1 MQLVKLITHK
11 RINKLTA
18 VYTVVLV
25 LSITV
30 FTPAFSQDNSPYS
43 RFGMGDLVPNANIA
57 NRGMGGISAGY
68 SDFLS
73 INFNNPASYSNF
85 QSWIEKRSKKIQ
97 SGRALL
103 DVGVNYDS
111 RTIQEPGNTAK
122 FTSNNALFS
131 YLQLGVPIKSNWGL
145 VFGLRPV
152 SRIGYK
158 ITSRTKLIN
167 PLPPFNAIDSAVTLF
182 EGTGG
187 SYVAS
192 VGTGLAIYKKVK
204 HKQEEKLSIGVNMG
218 YMFGNKDY
226 SSRRSIFNDSLV
238 EYYKANYQTVA
249 NFGSLHFDAG
259 LQYKLPLN
267 EKMMLT
273 LGAYGA
279 WAQKLNATQDVLRET
294 FDYDQTTGA
303 SLQIDSVYQLK
314 NVKGK
319 IEMPA
324 NYTLGFVLQKFVI
337 PAKEGGWLIG
347 IDFSKQNW
355 SKYRY
360 YGQAENL
367 KDQWS
372 LKVGGQFNPKPK
384 ANNYLSNITYR
395 FGFFTG
401 ADPISQLQPFTQTGA
416 TFGMALPLFNR
427 GGLTQQFTMVNLA
440 LEYSRR
446 GKNINPLK
454 ENMFRLAL
462 GFSLSDLWFGK
473 KKYD

>member
-43 RFGMGDLVPNANIA
+43 RFGIGDLVPNANIA
-57 NRGMGGISAGY
+57 NRAMGGISAGY

-85 QSWIEKRSKKIQ
+85 QTWIEKKSKKIQ

-103 DVGVNYDS
+103 DVGINYDS
-111 RTIQEPGNTAK
+111 RTIQEPGNAAK

-158 ITSRTKLIN
+158 IVSRTSLIN
-167 PLPPFNAIDSAVTLF
+167 PLPPFNAIDSAITLF

-187 SYVAS
+187 SYIAS
-192 VGTGLAIYKKVK
+192 IGTGFAVYKKEK
-204 HKQEEKLSIGVNMG
+204 HKQEEKLSIGVNAG
-218 YMFGNKDY
+218 YMFGTKDY
-226 SSRRSIFNDSLV
+226 STRRSIFNDSV
-238 EYYKANYQTVA
+238 EYYKANYETSA

-259 LQYKLPLN
+259 LQYKLPVS

-273 LGAYGA
+273 IGAYGA
-279 WAQKLNATQDVLRET
+279 WAQKLNTTQDVLRQT
-294 FDYDQTTGA
+294 FDYDVNGDT
-303 SLQIDSVYQLK
+303 LQVDSVYHQKDL
-314 NVKGK
+314 KGK
-319 IEMPA
+319 IELPSA
-324 NYTLGFVLQKFVI
+324 FTLGFVLQKFVI
-337 PAKEGGWLIG
+337 PGKEGGWLVG

-360 YGQAENL
+360 YGQAETL

-401 ADPISQLQPFTQTGA
+401 PDYVNAGQKLIQTGG

-440 LEYSRR
+440 FEYSKR
-446 GKNINPLK
+446 GNNNNLLK